1 MFTELTQTEQK
12 PNMIKFAIHL
22 TPISKKNSMRIV
34 NNQKTGKPFLIA
46 SKQFKDYEKNALW
59 FIPKLTKPIDY
70 AVNVKC
76 LFYMPTH
83 RKCDLT
89 NMLEA
94 IDDIMV
100 RAGLL
105 ADDNFTI
112 IESHDGSRVLYDK
125 ENPRTEVQIV
135 PIKNGIIRL

>member
-1 MFTELTQTEQK
+1 
-12 PNMIKFAIHL
+12 MIEFAIPL

-89 NMLEA
+89 NLLEA

-100 RAGLL
+100 KSGLL
-105 ADDNFTI
+105 EDDNFMI
-112 IESHDGSRVLYDK
+112 IQSHDGSRVLYDRD
-125 ENPRTEVQIV
+125 NARTEVYIT
-135 PIKNGIIRL
+135 KN